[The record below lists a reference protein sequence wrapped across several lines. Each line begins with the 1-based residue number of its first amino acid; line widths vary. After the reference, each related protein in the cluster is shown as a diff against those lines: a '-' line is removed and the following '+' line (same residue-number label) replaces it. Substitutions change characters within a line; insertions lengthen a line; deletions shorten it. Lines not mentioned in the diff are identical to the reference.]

1 MAAVKRK
8 SAAKKTKGTTV
19 SAKIR
24 AKLDHPVVDSDG
36 HWLETHP
43 VFRQYID
50 AVAGPA
56 MVERYQKVYGSV
68 QASWYDMTPKQRQ
81 AVRIRRPGWWGLPVK
96 NVDRAAAMIPRLF
109 RDKLDDWGIDV
120 ALVYPTLGFG
130 LVREIPDEELL
141 EASVKAYNVMV
152 ADLFKD
158 CSDRIIAAGV
168 ATLNRPDLA
177 IRQIDQA
184 HKLGLKMLSING
196 VVPRTLEADAAWQ
209 PDPKK
214 RRVWIDGLGM
224 DSQYD
229 YDPVW
234 QKFVDCGIAVTN
246 HTGSN
251 GWPDRN
257 SPTSFVHCHLGHFAQ
272 AHHLMARSLFLGGVT
287 QRFPTLN
294 FGFLEGGVGWAC
306 NLLADLHGHWRVWN
320 TKHMNSMRRPSNLD
334 LKVVRRYF
342 EQYAAKGSPFEGK
355 IDQILD
361 GGMDI
366 VEQNMS
372 QAELTRRDKDED
384 EFPHVDIRKPED
396 INRLFAEP
404 FYFGCEA
411 EDPMTAVAF
420 DKKLGLNLKP
430 ILGSDIS
437 HFDVADADEV
447 LEEAWELVEHGVINE
462 DNFREFT
469 FTNAVK
475 LHGGMNPDFFKGTVV
490 EKQAAKVLS
499 KAATRRAP
507 GKRAPARKV
516 PAKRAAAKR

>member
-1 MAAVKRK
+1 MAKAVVTRK
-8 SAAKKTKGTTV
+8 SATKKTAAKRPAARQAAGRPKGFPTE
-19 SAKIR
+19 SARIR
-24 AKLDHPVVDSDG
+24 SQLDHPVVDADG
-36 HWLETHP
+36 HWLEVHP
-43 VFRQYID
+43 VFWQYID

-56 MVERYQKVYGSV
+56 MVDRYLKVYGSV
-68 QASWYDMTPKQRQ
+68 QGGWYNLTPEQRQ
-81 AVRIRRPGWWGLPVK
+81 AVRIRRPGWWGVPVK
-96 NVDRAAAMIPRLF
+96 AVDRAAAMIPRLF

-141 EASVKAYNVMV
+141 EATVSAYNIMV
-152 ADLFKD
+152 VDIFKGTG
-158 CSDRIIAAGV
+158 DRIIPAGV

-184 HKLGLKMLSING
+184 HKLGIKMLSING
-196 VVPRTLEADAAWQ
+196 TVPRTLSADAAWQ

-224 DSQYD
+224 DSAYD

-234 QKFVDCGIAVTN
+234 QKFLDCKIAVTN
-246 HTGSN
+246 HTGAN

-287 QRFPTLN
+287 QRFPKLN
-294 FGFLEGGVGWAC
+294 FGFLEGGVGWGC

-320 TKHMNSMRRPSNLD
+320 TKHMNAHRRPSNLD
-334 LKVVRRYF
+334 LDRVRRYF
-342 EQYAAKGSPFEGK
+342 DDYAEPGWPFEGK
-355 IDQILD
+355 VDDILAKNLE
-361 GGMDI
+361 I
-366 VEQNMS
+366 VEQN
-372 QAELTRRDKDED
+372 LTQVQLTERDKDEN
-384 EFPHVDIRKPED
+384 EFRNVDIKKPAD
-396 INRLFAEP
+396 IDRLFKKP

-420 DKKLGLNLKP
+420 DKRLGLDLKP
-430 ILGSDIS
+430 MLGSDIS

-447 LEEAWELVEHGVINE
+447 LEECWELVEHGVLTE
-462 DNFREFT
+462 DNFRDFT
-469 FTNAVK
+469 FTNAVN

-490 EKQAAKVLS
+490 EKEAKKVLS
-499 KAATRRAP
+499 KRR
-507 GKRAPARKV
+507 
-516 PAKRAAAKR
+516 